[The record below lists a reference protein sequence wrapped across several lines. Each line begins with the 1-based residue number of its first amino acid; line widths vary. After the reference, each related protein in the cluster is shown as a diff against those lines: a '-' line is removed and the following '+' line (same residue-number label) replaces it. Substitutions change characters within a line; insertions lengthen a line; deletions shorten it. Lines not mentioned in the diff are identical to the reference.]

1 MGLTNTTSTY
11 GFISKFF
18 HWIMALMLIT
28 AWIMGLFHDD
38 VGSLKR
44 TFVIA
49 HYTLGIS
56 VFLLVGFRLGWRLL
70 NPTPAHVLKNKMLNI
85 ISNTTFA
92 FFYSL
97 MFLVPASG
105 YVMMNFR
112 GKNPVFFGYEIP
124 ALFQNNQSLKE
135 LATDTYE
142 LLTTLLLVLV
152 ILHVAAALFHHFIRK
167 DPTLKRMLL
176 SK

>member
-1 MGLTNTTSTY
+1 
-11 GFISKFF
+11 
-18 HWIMALMLIT
+18 MLIT

-44 TFVIA
+44 TFIIA

-56 VFLLVGFRLGWRLL
+56 VFLLVGFRFGWRLL
-70 NPTPAHVLKNKMLNI
+70 NLTPTHVLKNKMLNI

-97 MFLVPASG
+97 MFLIPASG

-112 GKNPVFFGYEIP
+112 DKNTVFFGYEIP
-124 ALFQNNQSLKE
+124 ALFQNNQSLKG
-135 LATDTYE
+135 LVTDTHE
-142 LLTTLLLVLV
+142 LLTTLLLVLI
-152 ILHVAAALFHHFIRK
+152 ILHVVAALFHHFIRK
-167 DPTLKRMLL
+167 DPP
-176 SK
+176 

>member
-38 VGSLKR
+38 VGGLKR
-44 TFVIA
+44 TFIIA

-56 VFLLVGFRLGWRLL
+56 VFLLVGFRLAWRLL

-92 FFYSL
+92 FF
-97 MFLVPASG
+97 
-105 YVMMNFR
+105 
-112 GKNPVFFGYEIP
+112 IP
-124 ALFQNNQSLKE
+124 
-135 LATDTYE
+135 
-142 LLTTLLLVLV
+142 
-152 ILHVAAALFHHFIRK
+152 
-167 DPTLKRMLL
+167 
-176 SK
+176 

>member
-49 HYTLGIS
+49 HYTL
-56 VFLLVGFRLGWRLL
+56 
-70 NPTPAHVLKNKMLNI
+70 
-85 ISNTTFA
+85 
-92 FFYSL
+92 
-97 MFLVPASG
+97 
-105 YVMMNFR
+105 
-112 GKNPVFFGYEIP
+112 
-124 ALFQNNQSLKE
+124 
-135 LATDTYE
+135 
-142 LLTTLLLVLV
+142 
-152 ILHVAAALFHHFIRK
+152 
-167 DPTLKRMLL
+167 
-176 SK
+176 

>member
-1 MGLTNTTSTY
+1 
-11 GFISKFF
+11 
-18 HWIMALMLIT
+18 MLIA

-44 TFVIA
+44 TFIIA

-56 VFLLVGFRLGWRLL
+56 VFLLVGFRFSWRLL
-70 NPTPAHVLKNKMLNI
+70 NPTPTHVLKNKMLSI

-97 MFLVPASG
+97 MFLIPASG

-112 GKNPVFFGYEIP
+112 DKNTVFFGYEIP
-124 ALFQNNQSLKE
+124 ALFKNNQSLKR
-135 LATDTYE
+135 LVTDTHE
-142 LLTTLLLVLV
+142 LLTPLLLVLI
-152 ILHVAAALFHHFIRK
+152 ILHVVAALFHHFIRK

>member
-18 HWIMALMLIT
+18 HWIMALMLIA

-44 TFVIA
+44 TFIIA

-56 VFLLVGFRLGWRLL
+56 VFLLVGFRLAWRLL
-70 NPTPAHVLKNKMLNI
+70 NPTPTHVLKNKMLNI

-97 MFLVPASG
+97 MFLIPASD
-105 YVMMNFR
+105 M
-112 GKNPVFFGYEIP
+112 
-124 ALFQNNQSLKE
+124 
-135 LATDTYE
+135 
-142 LLTTLLLVLV
+142 
-152 ILHVAAALFHHFIRK
+152 
-167 DPTLKRMLL
+167 
-176 SK
+176 